1 LLGGSINISREEN
14 PTDYVSLATAF
25 ASGFQRATLFVICI
39 RDNMAISYPLQPQI
53 KPWEITL
60 LKATATLV
68 CVGFV
73 GVWLAQVWKVVGGV

>member
-1 LLGGSINISREEN
+1 
-14 PTDYVSLATAF
+14 VSLAAAF
-25 ASGFQRATLFVICI
+25 ASDFQRATLFVNQ
-39 RDNMAISYPLQPQI
+39 DNMAISYPLQPQI

-60 LKATATLV
+60 LKATATLM